1 MGSRSVG
8 AYTGGVLGAIFSAV
22 RFWLRGCAG
31 HRLMPWRSPYLRWR
45 METFTGKPAGTL
57 RIRDFWAL
65 FVSERRQMGHYLRW
79 LGELRELANERKR
92 S

>member
-1 MGSRSVG
+1 
-8 AYTGGVLGAIFSAV
+8 
-22 RFWLRGCAG
+22 
-31 HRLMPWRSPYLRWR
+31 